1 MSGIIFLGMHL
12 TLLSCHV
19 QHQHVHEAASTGFAG
34 ISSLSAQAMH
44 ERQEVRAFVTVTATE
59 GRLQFET

>member
-1 MSGIIFLGMHL
+1 MHASFSP
-12 TLLSCHV
+12 SCRATDV